1 MNNFDKLYEAVMS
14 EDDVELGITPNPE
27 AATDLAPM
35 AAGVDQELTPRE
47 HLAKAIELLQKL
59 QSLDLI
65 PDEAGSDED
74 MEASDEDMEVSNE
87 DNEDNEEFATE
98 EVEAED
104 LGHALVNAKKGL
116 ELSKASVST
125 GTRQL
130 LGWHAIKQVWKPGDR
145 KDYYEVQADLAEILR
160 ANYIGFFRP
169 KVDASKRKLTLL
181 LELLDADLKSGQI
194 DAADHVVCKQRL
206 ESLSKMQSRIQRLL
220 PLAEKLL

>member
-65 PDEAGSDED
+65 PDEAGSDEG
-74 MEASDEDMEVSNE
+74 MEDSDEDMESME
-87 DNEDNEEFATE
+87 DSDEDMEEFATE

-116 ELSKASVST
+116 ELSKVSSGSNKVSDT
-125 GTRQL
+125 TSSLAKAGKGGDAKVTDKVGTEGER
-130 LGWHAIKQVWKPGDR
+130 GHALVGSGVKGGAATSTKGKANVVGGVIKGGGKGDQNLF
-145 KDYYEVQADLAEILR
+145 QA
-160 ANYIGFFRP
+160 N
-169 KVDASKRKLTLL
+169 
-181 LELLDADLKSGQI
+181 
-194 DAADHVVCKQRL
+194 
-206 ESLSKMQSRIQRLL
+206 
-220 PLAEKLL
+220 

>member
-74 MEASDEDMEVSNE
+74 MEDSDEDMEYSS
-87 DNEDNEEFATE
+87 EDNEEFATE

-116 ELSKASVST
+116 DLSKVSS
-125 GTRQL
+125 GS
-130 LGWHAIKQVWKPGDR
+130 
-145 KDYYEVQADLAEILR
+145 
-160 ANYIGFFRP
+160 N
-169 KVDASKRKLTLL
+169 KVDGTVSSLAKAGKGGDSKVTDKVGTEGERGHALVG
-181 LELLDADLKSGQI
+181 SGVKGG
-194 DAADHVVCKQRL
+194 AATSTKGKANVVGGVIKGGGKGDQNL
-206 ESLSKMQSRIQRLL
+206 FQ
-220 PLAEKLL
+220 AN